1 MSIILK
7 EDDISKLHKDLEDDD
22 TVGTIGT
29 EIDSLGS
36 VCEDEND
43 NVQVFRI
50 NDDSFSLLSQHDLS
64 YADFSHVVDD
74 EDNSVCSFLTYSS
87 NSVCSFLTYS
97 TNSVCSF
104 LTYSTIRTESES
116 NNSLNSKIETNSGI
130 LSGTIHITQIMKENM
145 TTNFDTQ
152 REKLIET
159 QKREETISR
168 IEELQRRKRSM
179 EEQHTS
185 SIISSNIKI
194 NEKIYQDEF
203 DCSIL
208 EKSIDASMK
217 RMLATAAICIPLFP
231 FICGVLAA

>member
-7 EDDISKLHKDLEDDD
+7 EDDISRLHKDLKDDD

-50 NDDSFSLLSQHDLS
+50 DDDSFSLLSQHDLS

-74 EDNSVCSFLTYSS
+74 EDNSVCSL
-87 NSVCSFLTYS
+87 
-97 TNSVCSF
+97 
-104 LTYSTIRTESES
+104 LTYSTIPTVSES
-116 NNSLNSKIETNSGI
+116 NNSLDSKIETNSGI

-145 TTNFDTQ
+145 NTNFDIQ
-152 REKLIET
+152 REKSIET
-159 QKREETISR
+159 QKQKVVSR

-179 EEQHTS
+179 EEKYTS
-185 SIISSNIKI
+185 SIISSRIKI
-194 NEKIYQDEF
+194 DEKIDEDEL
-203 DCSIL
+203 DCAIL
-208 EKSIDASMK
+208 EKSIAASM
-217 RMLATAAICIPLFP
+217 RRIIVVASICIPLFP
-231 FICGVLAA
+231 FVCGVLAA